1 MEDGTADTEDGHPD
15 ETRWMSY
22 GELARTQGIS
32 KASAARLAVRRCW
45 TRKAGDDGSVRVAVP
60 VSELA
65 VKRTDNRA
73 TPKAVFRPPE
83 WFSAASLEKA
93 WKRIIG

>member
-1 MEDGTADTEDGHPD
+1 MADTEDGHPD

-22 GELARTQGIS
+22 GELARTEGIS
-32 KASAARLAVRRCW
+32 KASAASLAVRRCW
-45 TRKAGDDGSVRVAVP
+45 TRKPGDDGSVRVAVP

-65 VKRTDNRA
+65 VKPPHNRA
-73 TPKAVFRPPE
+73 TAKPVLLPSE

-93 WKRIIG
+93 WKRITR